1 MKVIKTN
8 DIYYIAD
15 ENNVNILTNWIFTNK
30 ADVNKKLK
38 EIRKRDEHTEKD
50 GGPDEGTGTDNSST
64 TSNSTEG

>member
-8 DIYYIAD
+8 GIYYIAD

-38 EIRKRDEHTEKD
+38 ELRKSDEHTEKD
-50 GGPDEGTGTDNSST
+50 DGPDEGSV
-64 TSNSTEG
+64 